1 MAPCKPL
8 QVTGVFFLT
17 VLYSTTAKLS
27 LLFEIMCAF
36 IISRATIT
44 ATSANAV
51 FAVKPPCEQEHTEH
65 L

>member
-1 MAPCKPL
+1 MTCA
-8 QVTGVFFLT
+8 FYLT

-44 ATSANAV
+44 ATSVNAV
-51 FAVKPPCEQEHTEH
+51 SAVKPPCEQEHTEP
-65 L
+65 LSAR